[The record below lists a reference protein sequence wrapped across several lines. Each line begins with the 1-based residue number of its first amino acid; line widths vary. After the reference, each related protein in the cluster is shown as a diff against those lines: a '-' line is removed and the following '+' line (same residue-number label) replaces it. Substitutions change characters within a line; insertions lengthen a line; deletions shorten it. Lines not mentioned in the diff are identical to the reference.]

1 MSTLTYKI
9 VNAVGETA
17 KDVPVI
23 KIGLHITICF
33 ELISDGDILPTDDPV
48 NITFEVL
55 DNGNLLIFSG
65 KCTLKEGD
73 TYWFSEG
80 DGPDGSIVGN
90 PPHLNIVLL
99 NDKSVRFAS
108 GCMIVDQYEAYN
120 KTYVPENLEID
131 EIGQIMSDQKFNKIV
146 LRITGDVE
154 HEYTQGSRT
163 NDVLSVK
170 PFCYIDENI

>member
-9 VNAVGETA
+9 FNAVGETA

-23 KIGLHITICF
+23 KIGLYITICF

-80 DGPDGSIVGN
+80 DGPDGSIVGD

-108 GCMIVDQYEAYN
+108 GCMIVDQYETNY

-154 HEYTQGSRT
+154 HEYTQGSNT

-170 PFCYIDENI
+170 PFCYIDGNF